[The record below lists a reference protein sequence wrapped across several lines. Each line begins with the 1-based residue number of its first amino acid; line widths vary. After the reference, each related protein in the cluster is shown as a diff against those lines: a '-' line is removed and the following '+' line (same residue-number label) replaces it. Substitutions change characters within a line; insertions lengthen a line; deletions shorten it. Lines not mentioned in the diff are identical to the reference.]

1 MSTQPLIT
9 LDLAARSLAY
19 TSAAMTLR
27 DDAMALSALV
37 SAIETPEQNEAAV
50 AAVAEQRRIEKLFES
65 ARVEAKKPAL
75 QECREIDSKAS
86 DFISPLT
93 VEISRVGKL
102 MGDYAALLEAK
113 KRDEE
118 LARRKDIDELE
129 RQKRA
134 EAAAATTHEQ
144 REAVIEKYDRFAAS
158 VPAPTPIELPKGQS
172 AREDWEIVEVDLHA
186 LYATAPHCVKMEVNT
201 VALKELLKRREGKVA
216 GVVARPITKV
226 NVRPAREARPLELTG
241 GAA

>member
-1 MSTQPLIT
+1 VSTQPLIT

-19 TSAAMTLR
+19 TGAALTLR

-37 SAIETPEQNEAAV
+37 STIETPEQNEAAV

-75 QECREIDSKAS
+75 QECREIDKKSA
-86 DFISPLT
+86 DFITPLT

-102 MGDYAALLEAK
+102 MGDYATLLEAT

-118 LARRKDIDELE
+118 LARRKDLEELE

-134 EAAAATTHEQ
+134 AMAESTTHDQRDAVQESYNQLAAA
-144 REAVIEKYDRFAAS
+144 
-158 VPAPTPIELPKGQS
+158 VPTPAPIELPKGQS
-172 AREDWEIVEVDLHA
+172 AREDWEIVSVDLHE

-216 GVVARPITKV
+216 GVVAKRITKV